1 MSAMQK
7 DQELE
12 NGVPKVV
19 KDDLCRDDSMYVDTW
34 TKHAVSSTVIWGQE
48 LQAEEIAMNQKLKW
62 QGLR

>member
-19 KDDLCRDDSMYVDTW
+19 KDDLCRDDSMYVDT
-34 TKHAVSSTVIWGQE
+34 
-48 LQAEEIAMNQKLKW
+48 
-62 QGLR
+62 